1 MIGIID
7 YGSGNIQAIVN
18 IYNQLNIECK
28 VIDNPAELDTADRL
42 ILPGVGSFDESM
54 KQLVA
59 SGLKEKLDEL
69 VLVKQMPIM
78 GICIGMQLMAESSE
92 EGSIPGLG
100 WIKGKVKKFDSA
112 TIKTKPFLPHMGW
125 NDVTNP
131 TNHVILS
138 NIDLHHGFYFVHSYF
153 FECASEEN
161 ILSTC
166 DYGTVFTCAVH
177 DKNIFGMQFH
187 PEKSHSNGITL
198 LENFAKLDIC

>member
-69 VLVKQMPIM
+69 VLVKQI
-78 GICIGMQLMAESSE
+78 QL
-92 EGSIPGLG
+92 L
-100 WIKGKVKKFDSA
+100 
-112 TIKTKPFLPHMGW
+112 
-125 NDVTNP
+125 N
-131 TNHVILS
+131 
-138 NIDLHHGFYFVHSYF
+138 
-153 FECASEEN
+153 
-161 ILSTC
+161 
-166 DYGTVFTCAVH
+166 
-177 DKNIFGMQFH
+177 
-187 PEKSHSNGITL
+187 
-198 LENFAKLDIC
+198 